1 MITIKQCTIQ
11 YTWQSWQICT
21 NITAPADI
29 RDQKRCPNG
38 PNMPQPPCGPCLVS
52 SPKAP
57 TCTQWRWGSLPTTME
72 VDIWNP
78 SPGVLEEQNIANP
91 RHVAF
96 TRHSAEIVHG
106 WLSDDHNISQSS
118 KNLQHSSI
126 ILILYDLM
134 ISIDIFKS
142 HNVSF
147 DLYILIYLDISC
159 LISPRSYSW
168 PPRPVWGSGDTHHDN
183 DGPCREQRRGPQR
196 RIGVFLQHA
205 WNMSTY

>member
-1 MITIKQCTIQ
+1 VRRPKKTSGICKTEIPMITIKQYTIQ

-21 NITAPADI
+21 NITAPTDI

-126 ILILYDLM
+126 ILILYDL
-134 ISIDIFKS
+134 IWSYDINWYLQITQCFFWF
-142 HNVSF
+142 V
-147 DLYILIYLDISC
+147 YLDISWYI
-159 LISPRSYSW
+159 LS
-168 PPRPVWGSGDTHHDN
+168 H
-183 DGPCREQRRGPQR
+183 
-196 RIGVFLQHA
+196 
-205 WNMSTY
+205 